1 MNNKY
6 EMDQN
11 MIKFDELIKVP
22 IQGED
27 LEYDIRDQLNIDIDL
42 DQSNKKIN
50 KRIHEQGEFNGE
62 K

>member
-11 MIKFDELIKVP
+11 MIKLDELIKVP